1 MPPKKNETD
10 MRQRDKLVNPDKPDW
25 VITGMSRMDGTRY
38 EISRPMYKQEAEMR
52 LIREIENRRR
62 QKYPAYTR
70 LRIERR
76 LPIQLTLN
84 F

>member
-1 MPPKKNETD
+1 
-10 MRQRDKLVNPDKPDW
+10 MRQRRLEHEQRHNQDNLDKPDW
-25 VITGMSRMDGTRY
+25 VITGISRMDGTRY
-38 EISRPMYKQEAEMR
+38 EISRPMYKQEAEIR
-52 LIREIENRRR
+52 LAREIDNRRR

-76 LPIQLTLN
+76 LPILLTLN

>member
-1 MPPKKNETD
+1 MIKRHKKDN
-10 MRQRDKLVNPDKPDW
+10 QDKPDW
-25 VITGMSRMDGTRY
+25 VITGISRMDGTRY
-38 EISRPMYKQEAEMR
+38 EISRPMYKQEAENR
-52 LIREIENRRR
+52 LSREIENRMR

-76 LPIQLTLN
+76 LPIQLTIN